1 MPFVLDTF
9 TDAFQTRLQAHDP
22 DTGDVASWDLMGFE
36 AQGTDNNFEEIEIN
50 NNRAGTLFPR
60 RGTPN
65 PSRAYRNN
73 TDPTDNEYDVKMDIN
88 LQSSSIELDFYT
100 LLGRMSSTG
109 NTSATVDRY
118 LGYYRNH
125 ATPAS
130 RIYELAKVTAGTFVS
145 LDTLLEDAGSGTKE
159 LKLEIRDA
167 AKKVFLDSVEKL
179 TSADNGITQN
189 GRVGLGTPEPDN
201 FQSVWIDNFD
211 ATLAAPGATIVTGT
225 ATLAGAG
232 AIAGLGE
239 LILVGAGALSGAGA
253 IAGVGNGIVLGAG
266 ALSGAGVIAGTGIIL
281 FIGTSTLSGSGAL
294 TSIGRIVAVGAST
307 LAGAGD
313 LNAAGVV
320 VPAAGITLGTASLSG
335 SGDLAGGDG
344 TLIAL
349 SAGALTGA
357 GAIVGTGLLLF
368 IGASTLSGAGSILG
382 VGHALVFGTSALTG
396 AGAIVG
402 SGAVVGDFLP
412 FGNIEHIIR
421 GRSGKEYRLIMF
433 MQAIA
438 AGTVEAHLF
447 DVTLGVPV
455 ANSLI
460 STTSLTPVRIES
472 PALTIV
478 SGNTYRI
485 ETKG

>member
-281 FIGTSTLSGSGAL
+281 FIGTSTLSGSG
-294 TSIGRIVAVGAST
+294 
-307 LAGAGD
+307 
-313 LNAAGVV
+313 
-320 VPAAGITLGTASLSG
+320 
-335 SGDLAGGDG
+335 DLAGGDG